1 MKGDTLTSVVWPRPG
16 FTPAELADM
25 LKSEQRVATEIEA
38 MALNKRVV
46 VSLPALFKQQMQMNA
61 VINDEIKARWPV
73 GCIVEFPRVLE
84 KNLLMRGQV
93 TGHKKQGGV
102 GHISLI
108 VIDETT
114 GKRVTKTVS
123 VHNYADIKRIK

>member
-1 MKGDTLTSVVWPRPG
+1 MKGQTTSDRTG
-16 FTPAELADM
+16 YYTTITPERLSAM
-25 LKSEQRVATEIEA
+25 MQSEPRVATEIEA
-38 MALNKRVV
+38 MAFDKRVV
-46 VSLPALFKQQMQMNA
+46 FSLPRLFKEQMALNI
-61 VINDEIKARWPV
+61 VINDEIKKRWPV

-84 KNLLMRGQV
+84 KNLLMRGRV
-93 TGHKKQGGV
+93 DGHKKQGGV

-123 VHNYADIKRIK
+123 IHNYADIKRLS